1 MPDERRRHVRKAVEL
16 PITYQ
21 VEGAEPETARVRD
34 LSLGGAFVVTFDEPP
49 FGAKVKLTLP
59 LSAMT
64 IEVDATVRWRKQ
76 DQGFGV
82 QFGLLGAKATYH
94 LTEFIA
100 DMDPMPDSRM
110 L

>member
-1 MPDERRRHVRKAVEL
+1 MADERRRHVRKAVEL
-16 PITYQ
+16 PVTYR

-34 LSLGGAFVVTFDEPP
+34 LSLGGAFVVTFDDPP
-49 FGAKVKLTLP
+49 FGSKVKLTVE

-64 IEVDATVRWRKQ
+64 LEVDATVRWRRPNE
-76 DQGFGV
+76 GFGV

-94 LTEFIA
+94 LTEYIA
-100 DMDPMPDSRM
+100 DMDPIPDSRM